1 MRADSALFYSVQ
13 GCSRKQ
19 GFHCCV
25 FCRSCDSPEATI
37 ISKMIADVE
46 HLPVRDT
53 YAMRSGA
60 FKEMGG
66 GTHAAALLAP
76 LS

>member
-1 MRADSALFYSVQ
+1 
-13 GCSRKQ
+13 
-19 GFHCCV
+19 
-25 FCRSCDSPEATI
+25 
-37 ISKMIADVE
+37 MIADVE